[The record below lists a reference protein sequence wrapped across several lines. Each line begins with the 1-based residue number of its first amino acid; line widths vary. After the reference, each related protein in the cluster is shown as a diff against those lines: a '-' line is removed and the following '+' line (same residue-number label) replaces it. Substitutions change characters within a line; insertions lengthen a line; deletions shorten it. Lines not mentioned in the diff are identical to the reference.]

1 MSNPNLRAKHKKY
14 IIKFKEEVVSYAK
27 EHSVNETAK
36 KFRIHRKSVQ
46 EWKKNEKLSP
56 LLSTTLKKYFCLS
69 NNTASLIIPP
79 KI

>member
-1 MSNPNLRAKHKKY
+1 MTNPNLRAKHKKY

-56 LLSTTLKKYFCLS
+56 LFSNTLKKIFL
-69 NNTASLIIPP
+69 TL
-79 KI
+79 